1 MRFKL
6 LVQRWENLVNDKSLG
21 SLIFTLSLLAMIGYF
36 CWLFL
41 LPEDIIIL
49 GKPLSEWALIV
60 PIIIIVYAFL
70 FIVAWI
76 GWAMASTPP
85 PLPLTKKTWEEET
98 ETTKEEEEQLSL

>member
-1 MRFKL
+1 
-6 LVQRWENLVNDKSLG
+6 
-21 SLIFTLSLLAMIGYF
+21 MIGYF

-41 LPEDIIIL
+41 APENVVIL

-60 PIIIIVYAFL
+60 PVVIIVYAFL

-85 PLPLTKKTWEEET
+85 PLPLTKKTSD
-98 ETTKEEEEQLSL
+98 EEEEAREEE

>member
-1 MRFKL
+1 MR
-6 LVQRWENLVNDKSLG
+6 DKTLG
-21 SLIFTLSLLAMIGYF
+21 VLIFTLSVLAMIGYF

-41 LPEDIIIL
+41 APEDVVIL

-60 PIIIIVYAFL
+60 PVIIIVYAFL

-85 PLPLTKKTWEEET
+85 PLPLTKKTSEEEEET
-98 ETTKEEEEQLSL
+98 EKEEE

>member
-1 MRFKL
+1 MK
-6 LVQRWENLVNDKSLG
+6 DKTLG
-21 SLIFTLSLLAMIGYF
+21 ILIFTLSVLAMIGYF

-41 LPEDIIIL
+41 APEDIVIL

-60 PIIIIVYAFL
+60 PIIIIVYAVL

-85 PLPLTKKTWEEET
+85 PLPLTKKTSKEKEET
-98 ETTKEEEEQLSL
+98 EKEEE

>member
-1 MRFKL
+1 M
-6 LVQRWENLVNDKSLG
+6 NDKTLG
-21 SLIFTLSLLAMIGYF
+21 ILIFTISVLAMIGYF

-41 LPEDIIIL
+41 APKDLILL

-60 PIIIIVYAFL
+60 PVMIIVYAFL

-85 PLPLTKKTWEEET
+85 PLPLTEKTS
-98 ETTKEEEEQLSL
+98 KEEEENEKEAIGHNKSKTD